1 MSQEEMYHEMNEQQ
15 WIARQEEML
24 SGEVQLLGSK
34 KEIIDKAREWAMQI
48 ADEEYGSESLNK
60 RYASIQRIKEYID
73 TIQKEFKDAICD
85 GMTEKELE
93 CHGVKFTKV
102 DGRSSLDYSND
113 EVWSELKAK
122 LKERE
127 ELLKVA
133 YKSKETIYDNEG
145 VEVPKCPEKPS
156 KAYIKL
162 TY

>member
-1 MSQEEMYHEMNEQQ
+1 MKQEEMYHEMNEQQ

-34 KEIIDKAREWAMQI
+34 KEIVEKAREWAMQI

-73 TIQKEFKDAICD
+73 TIQKEFKSAITE
-85 GMTEKELE
+85 GMNEKELE

-102 DGRSSLDYSND
+102 EGRSVLDYSVD
-113 EVWSELKAK
+113 EVWNHLKEQ

-127 ELLKVA
+127 ELLKTVA
-133 YKSKETIYDNEG
+133 KSKKPIYDDEG
-145 VEVPKCPEKPS
+145 VEVTKCPYKPS
-156 KAYIKL
+156 SAYIKL

>member
-1 MSQEEMYHEMNEQQ
+1 MSQEEMYHEINEQQ

-34 KEIIDKAREWAMQI
+34 KEIIEKARGWAI
-48 ADEEYGSESLNK
+48 KVADEEYGSESLNK

-73 TIQKEFKDAICD
+73 TIQKEFKTAITE
-85 GMTEKELE
+85 GMNEKELE

-102 DGRSSLDYSND
+102 EGRNSLDYSVDDVWND
-113 EVWSELKAK
+113 FKNQLKY
-122 LKERE
+122 RE

-133 YKSKETIYDNEG
+133 TKSNETIYDSEG
-145 VEVPKCPEKPS
+145 VEVPKCPNKPS
-156 KAYIKL
+156 SAYIKL

>member
-1 MSQEEMYHEMNEQQ
+1 MRQEEMYNEMNEQQ

-34 KEIIDKAREWAMQI
+34 KEIVEKAREWAMQI

-73 TIQKEFKDAICD
+73 TIQKEFKAAITE
-85 GMTEKELE
+85 GMNEKELE

-102 DGRSSLDYSND
+102 DGRRSLDYSTD
-113 EVWSELKAK
+113 EVWSELKK
-122 LKERE
+122 QLKERE

-133 YKSKETIYDNEG
+133 SKSKETIYDNEG
-145 VEVPKCPEKPS
+145 VEVPKCPEKAS